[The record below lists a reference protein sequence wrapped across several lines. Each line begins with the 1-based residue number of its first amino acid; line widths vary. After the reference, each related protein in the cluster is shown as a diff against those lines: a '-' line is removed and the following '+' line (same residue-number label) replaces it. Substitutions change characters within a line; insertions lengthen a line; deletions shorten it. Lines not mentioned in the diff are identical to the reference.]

1 MEENNKSSNFQ
12 KLINEVLLSINS
24 KEGKEINYFSNLKR
38 DIIFKKFL
46 NKKEI
51 PKYFQS
57 YLLNTKNENE
67 KKEKKFYDKMIDLY
81 SETFRKKELINY
93 NNTKSDITNFINNV
107 KLFTPKKKIIDNF
120 SPENSLKN
128 SSTSPLRNNSSFI
141 IPKENISKI
150 HFKLNNFRE
159 SLSID
164 NKDNLLRNSF
174 KKSNSMKNL
183 NETNPKVSIFQK
195 NLNKILLK
203 NFSKYIPH
211 NSFLKNHNLLYSI
224 LHNKYK
230 KNNNNYSQSRASLS
244 NQLIEKTKDDSSIIE
259 SQIEFQKKMNSRLNK
274 KKDASNKICF
284 YSVDKNSFFDVT
296 MDNTIN
302 KSDFN
307 DKVTSFKKRMDL
319 SGLI

>member
-1 MEENNKSSNFQ
+1 MEEKNKSSNFQ

-38 DIIFKKFL
+38 DIIFKKL
-46 NKKEI
+46 LKKKDL
-51 PKYFQS
+51 PKFFQS
-57 YLLNTKNENE
+57 YFSNTNEHE
-67 KKEKKFYDKMIDLY
+67 KKEKKFYDKIIDLY
-81 SETFRKKELINY
+81 SETFRKKEIIDY

-107 KLFTPKKKIIDNF
+107 KLFTPKKTKINNC
-120 SPENSLKN
+120 SSENSLKN
-128 SSTSPLRNNSSFI
+128 SSTSPLKNNSIFI
-141 IPKENISKI
+141 IPNDNLSRI
-150 HFKLNNFRE
+150 HLKLNYFRE

-164 NKDNLLRNSF
+164 NKNNLLRNSF

-183 NETNPKVSIFQK
+183 NDINPKVSIFQK

-211 NSFLKNHNLLYSI
+211 NFST
-224 LHNKYK
+224 
-230 KNNNNYSQSRASLS
+230 KNNNLFYNILNKKYKIIDNNLSESRTFLN
-244 NQLIEKTKDDSSIIE
+244 NQIIEKTKEDISILE
-259 SQIEFQKKMNSRLNK
+259 NQSEFQKKMNSRLNK
-274 KKDASNKICF
+274 KKEASNKVYF
-284 YSVDKNSFFDVT
+284 YSLDKNSFFDVS

-319 SGLI
+319 SGFI